1 MAKQPQPFSL
11 QVAGHKNTIM
21 QLDSSIL
28 KPTSKVELA
37 FYSEIKRQ
45 NSPLLGITA
54 EFCGE
59 VDEFIKLEDFT
70 FGLSGVSVLDVKV
83 GAKLY
88 GLDATEEKKARMEQQ
103 RIETTSGTCGLRI
116 CGMKVWNGV
125 AHDSYDK
132 SFGRSLNVDTIAQ
145 GFKVFFQENSNDICQ
160 AIEKL
165 ENIIL
170 VLKQVDC
177 WFGGCSVL
185 IIRSDQGVFVK
196 MVDFAHSQFIDY
208 HDTDVEDSIL
218 NLVDI
223 LMKML

>member
-1 MAKQPQPFSL
+1 MASQPQPFSL

-21 QLDSSIL
+21 QQDSCIL
-28 KPTSKVELA
+28 KPTSQVELA
-37 FYSEIKRQ
+37 FYSEIKRLK
-45 NSPLLGITA
+45 SPLLGITA
-54 EFCGE
+54 EFFGTA
-59 VDEFIKLEDFT
+59 DGFIKLEDLT

-88 GLDATEEKKARMEQQ
+88 GLEATEEKKARMEQQ

-116 CGMKVWNGV
+116 CGMKVWNGLT
-125 AHDSYDK
+125 HDSYDK
-132 SFGRSLNVDTIAQ
+132 SFGRSLTADTISN
-145 GFKVFFQENSNDICQ
+145 GFKVFFQENSNDIRQ

-165 ENIIL
+165 KNIVL

-185 IIRSDQGVFVK
+185 IIRSYQGVFVK
-196 MVDFAHSQFIDY
+196 MVDFAHSQFVDY